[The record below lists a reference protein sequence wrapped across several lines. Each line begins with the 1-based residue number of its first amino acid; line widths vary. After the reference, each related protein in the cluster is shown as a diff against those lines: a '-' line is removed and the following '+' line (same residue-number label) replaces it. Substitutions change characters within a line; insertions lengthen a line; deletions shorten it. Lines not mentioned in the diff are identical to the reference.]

1 MPVELYMLRAAFE
14 QMLTMACPIQL
25 SRAQNGGGGQ
35 LWALESALLH
45 RGYRWPLTFGVSCTA
60 LSSPVCATGNGSGCT
75 ILKADYLAKEAGILS
90 HNDTPIGNHR
100 CDDHE
105 GVRLS
110 NMVRWRA
117 SSSWP
122 EGWFYFI

>member
-1 MPVELYMLRAAFE
+1 MSHPVITCTEWWGEGNSGLLSQPYCTGGTDGRLR
-14 QMLTMACPIQL
+14 LVCPALHYQ
-25 SRAQNGGGGQ
+25 AQ
-35 LWALESALLH
+35 SA
-45 RGYRWPLTFGVSCTA
+45 
-60 LSSPVCATGNGSGCT
+60 ATGNGSGCT